1 MHGYDMGRMQIE
13 NVPDDLLRMMSARAS
28 IAGLSLSEYVIDEMR
43 KVMTR
48 PTNDEILARLAK
60 LPPVVPNLS
69 SAEEIRQ
76 TREERMRE
84 LDLRDEER
92 SGSRS

>member
-1 MHGYDMGRMQIE
+1 MGRKLEIK

-28 IAGLSLSEYVIDEMR
+28 IAGLSLSEYVIEEMR
-43 KVMTR
+43 KVMAR

-92 SGSRS
+92 SRRRS

>member
-1 MHGYDMGRMQIE
+1 MQIE
-13 NVPDDLLRMMSARAS
+13 NVPDDLLRMMSARAA